1 MAHHNETGNI
11 GEEMAA
17 KYLINKGYTILH
29 RNWRHLHWE
38 TDIIAEKNSRLHF
51 IEVKTRRTKKFG
63 HPEEDVSKKK
73 IENLIGAA
81 EEFLLQYSSW
91 KLIQFDIL
99 SINIEKNKQ
108 PQFFLPVMGNHA
120 PAFTV

>member
-1 MAHHNETGNI
+1 MAHHIVTGNL

-17 KYLINKGYTILH
+17 KYLITKGYTILH
-29 RNWRHLHWE
+29 RNWRHQHWE
-38 TDIIAEKNSRLHF
+38 TDIIAEKKSILHF

-81 EEFLLQYSSW
+81 EEFLLQYPTW

-108 PQFFLPVMGNHA
+108 PQFFFIEDVYLP
-120 PAFTV
+120 